1 MTASNNEIAETV
13 DLLYKI
19 TNLLSEYKHIEQH
32 LSKEFITTLDKEL
45 LKFVEA
51 ENKILNE

>member
-1 MTASNNEIAETV
+1 MTASNNEITETV

-19 TNLLSEYKHIEQH
+19 TNLLSEYKHIEQY